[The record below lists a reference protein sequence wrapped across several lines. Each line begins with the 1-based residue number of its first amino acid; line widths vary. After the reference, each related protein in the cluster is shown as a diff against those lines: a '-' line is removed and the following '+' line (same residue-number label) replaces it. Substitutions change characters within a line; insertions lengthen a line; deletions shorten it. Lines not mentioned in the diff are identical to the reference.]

1 MRNNR
6 NNRNRRHNK
15 FRNNDRIFRRKSENS
30 SSNNINYITN
40 GFQRRFPGKNNHNAP
55 KLLEKYNN
63 LAREELSSGD
73 KILSENYYQH
83 ADHFLRI
90 MSSENGTLNN
100 TLDKEKK
107 ESEIKIE
114 DENKSVVEISTQNKK
129 I

>member
-15 FRNNDRIFRRKSENS
+15 FRNNDRTFRRKSENS

-55 KLLEKYNN
+55 KLLEKYND
-63 LAREELSSGD
+63 LAREALSNGD

-100 TLDKEKK
+100 TLGKEEK
-107 ESEIKIE
+107 ESQIKIE
-114 DENKSVVEISTQNKK
+114 DENKSVVEMPTQNKK

>member
-63 LAREELSSGD
+63 LAREALSSGD